1 MGEKLFFL
9 LFCIFVAL
17 SCNRKDY
24 EHIECSIK
32 TMEDNIRVLDTSII
46 KEMYYPCDI
55 YSVGDD
61 ILVINENKD
70 KKIMYQYNLEFSF
83 KGAFFSYGRSGNEF
97 TFIGRNLR
105 DGTDS
110 TLFLYTDWFNCTK
123 FLLDDHGVRVAG
135 KFRILNDAQNDVI
148 ILNDSLVFY
157 RALQKNAPC
166 HVYNYVSDELV
177 CEFGEF
183 PRSSIE
189 PETDA
194 DRDNICLFNSVYDKI
209 NRLLVSFYESIPIIR
224 IYDMVTYDLVRE
236 IQIVDGEKQTKSLD
250 DYYEGEGIVYFLRP
264 MIVGNNIYSLF
275 LNTRS
280 DDKFIEQTILIKMDL
295 NGNIVSK
302 YVLDRFCPIYT
313 VSNDGIFYG
322 ISISNG
328 EYVLCKTYL

>member
-9 LFCIFVAL
+9 LFCVFVTL

-24 EHIECSIK
+24 ERIECSIK
-32 TMEDNIRVLDTSII
+32 TMEGKIRVLDTSII
-46 KEMYYPCDI
+46 KEIYYPYDI

-61 ILVINENKD
+61 ILVINKD
-70 KKIMYQYNLEFSF
+70 KDNEVMYQYNSELSF
-83 KGAFFSYGRSGNEF
+83 KGAFFSYGRAGNEF
-97 TFIGRNLR
+97 TFVGRSLR

-123 FLLDDHGVRVAG
+123 FSLDDHGVSVAD

-148 ILNDSLVFY
+148 ILNDTLVFY
-157 RALQKNAPC
+157 RALQKNDPF

-183 PRSSIE
+183 PKSSIE

-194 DRDNICLFNSVYDKI
+194 DRDNICLFNSVYNRI
-209 NRLLVSFYESIPIIR
+209 NGLLVSFYESIPIIR

-236 IQIVDGEKQTKSLD
+236 IQIIDSEKQTASLD
-250 DYYEGEGIVYFLRP
+250 GYYEGEGVVYFLRP
-264 MIVGNNIYSLF
+264 VITAKNIYSLF

-280 DDKFIEQTILIKMDL
+280 DDEFIEQTILMKMDL
-295 NGNIVSK
+295 NGNLVSK

-322 ISISNG
+322 ISMSNG
-328 EYVLCKTYL
+328 EYVLCKTHL